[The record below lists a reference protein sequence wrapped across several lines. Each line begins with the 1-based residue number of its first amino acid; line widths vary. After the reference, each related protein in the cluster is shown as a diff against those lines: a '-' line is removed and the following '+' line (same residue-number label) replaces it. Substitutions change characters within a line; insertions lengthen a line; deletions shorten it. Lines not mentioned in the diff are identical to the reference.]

1 VKLIRVLR
9 GVLGTAAAWSLA
21 WIPLTLASW
30 SIAAAFSGT
39 VPPLQHW
46 APIVVGAMV
55 RGAISGAAFATVLAI
70 AGRRRTFASLRLR
83 DMVLWGAVGGIV
95 APAIT
100 LGVIAAT
107 TAHIIPAVTMGL
119 GLGMA
124 SVLGAVSAA
133 GTLWVARRAPEL
145 AAPTAT
151 APHLSAPAE
160 TA

>member
-1 VKLIRVLR
+1 MKLIRILR

-21 WIPLTLASW
+21 WIPLTLVSW
-30 SIAAAFSGT
+30 SIVAAFSGN
-39 VPPLQHW
+39 VPPLQQW
-46 APIVVGAMV
+46 GPIVIGAMV

-83 DMVLWGAVGGIV
+83 DMFLWGAVGGIV

-107 TAHIIPAVTMGL
+107 TTHVIPAVTMGL

-124 SVLGAVSAA
+124 SALGAVSAA

-145 AAPTAT
+145 ASPTAAVAQLNAPT
-151 APHLSAPAE
+151 E